1 MDVTVNIPDE
11 FAERLIPAGS
21 DASRVMLER
30 LVDEAF
36 GDGRIDAE
44 QKDQILGGSL
54 GAEAKVNFM
63 ELDNLQPFYD
73 RYLDGKIS
81 DWIIDDP
88 EQVRLHAQIEK
99 FIDALDAL
107 ELPNSENTGLS
118 VSKSLNEQYAIE
130 RKVG

>member
-1 MDVTVNIPDE
+1 MDVTVNISDE

-54 GAEAKVNFM
+54 GAEAKVNSM